1 MQRAGKTHKAAANDG
16 MQEMK
21 LRNFFRDCVDIL
33 EPENEDAA
41 FFFEQIVDH
50 INAGKALPADRKE
63 IQRLLGI

>member
-1 MQRAGKTHKAAANDG
+1 MQRAGKTHRAAANDG

-21 LRNFFRDCVDIL
+21 LRNFFRTCVDIL
-33 EPENEDAA
+33 EPENADAA

-50 INAGKALPADRKE
+50 INAGNSLPADRKE